1 MKHIK
6 LFEQYIN
13 ESKRSKLRGW
23 TSEYYQLSQ
32 KVFDLSHYL
41 EDSKS
46 EIAFLNSL
54 ECAKEPTETFTQDLE
69 HLSKNAIPHQTKQI
83 KKRMK
88 KIKKLQAEFNSDV
101 KKEPGAAEAM
111 KIATKLSNART
122 GMPSLHDMKL
132 TAWERDYNL
141 TDSDYKKCEKF
152 IADYTSKYEPA
163 KKAGDKMKETFYDY
177 LENKIK

>member
-69 HLSKNAIPHQTKQI
+69 HLSKNAIPNQTKQI

-88 KIKKLQAEFNSDV
+88 KIKKLQAEFN
-101 KKEPGAAEAM
+101 
-111 KIATKLSNART
+111 
-122 GMPSLHDMKL
+122 
-132 TAWERDYNL
+132 
-141 TDSDYKKCEKF
+141 
-152 IADYTSKYEPA
+152 
-163 KKAGDKMKETFYDY
+163 
-177 LENKIK
+177 